1 MKLRRLLLVLL
12 VLIAGLPVVAQE
24 NTLWK
29 DGFTAGVGYGFN
41 VRDIKTLD
49 YKGVAL
55 SGGYRKFLYS
65 GLFVMPEVSLY
76 WQEYEYEGAP
86 PGGSLATHSLN
97 RFGIGA
103 DALLGVRIAVS
114 GKVGI
119 DLMAGPY
126 IGWSFANNRSD
137 YFYGDYDNFEVRG
150 RFGIGMTV
158 LNKIYVNVFYD
169 AAKTKFTDNGRN
181 RGNIMSVGIGYS
193 F

>member
-158 LNKIYVNVFYD
+158 LNKIYVTHSTMPPRPNLRRM
-169 AAKTKFTDNGRN
+169 G
-181 RGNIMSVGIGYS
+181 GIAGI
-193 F
+193 